1 MNKRVYGVLGI
12 SSIMANWNADFSG
25 YPKTTSDGMVFGS
38 DKALKYPM
46 KKMWDNEGKK
56 VLYIK
61 SMKFSEKDSSLV
73 PRALGERYEYI
84 FGEKVEKDPK
94 KTLKNLF
101 SAVDVKNF
109 GATFAEAK
117 NNISITGAVQFG
129 QGFNKYADTC
139 AEEQNILSPFRDGSK
154 DDDSFKV
161 ATSDDA
167 SIAISF
173 QMTYRYIEDQVINT
187 YKKFKGMDGADI
199 VENSVKTVLKS
210 KISEVTTDYS
220 MMDIYSDN
228 RAQLNE
234 AITDYLNKDF
244 SQKYGI
250 EVLDASI
257 IDVHPDKKLKK
268 AIDNRVTALQEK
280 QQAQAE
286 QEKVKVQKQT
296 EQLQAEA
303 DANIEITKA
312 QADAEKTKIKAE
324 ANAEKTR
331 IAAEAQAKANKELSS
346 SITDELIR
354 MKEAEAHYKN
364 GWVTVQ
370 GAGTTVVD
378 ATEK

>member
-1 MNKRVYGVLGI
+1 MKNLVVGLVAAVAIIGGGFTVTHVDLIPTGKVGITYNYKDGVKDELLKPGAHFIPPMNKVKEFSTSNEILVL
-12 SSIMANWNADFSG
+12 S
-25 YPKTTSDGMVFGS
+25 
-38 DKALKYPM
+38 
-46 KKMWDNEGKK
+46 
-56 VLYIK
+56 
-61 SMKFSEKDSSLV
+61 KDS
-73 PRALGERYEYI
+73 RE
-84 FGEKVEKDPK
+84 
-94 KTLKNLF
+94 
-101 SAVDVKNF
+101 
-109 GATFAEAK
+109 
-117 NNISITGAVQFG
+117 
-129 QGFNKYADTC
+129 
-139 AEEQNILSPFRDGSK
+139 GSK

-173 QMTYRYIEDQVINT
+173 QMTYRYIEDQVIDT
-187 YKKFKGMDGADI
+187 YKKFKGMDGEDI
-199 VENSVKTVLKS
+199 VENRVKTVLKS

-220 MMDIYSDN
+220 MMDIYSGN

-234 AITDYLNKDF
+234 ALTEYLNKDF
-244 SQKYGI
+244 SKKYGI

-280 QQAQAE
+280 QQAQA
-286 QEKVKVQKQT
+286 
-296 EQLQAEA
+296 
-303 DANIEITKA
+303 
-312 QADAEKTKIKAE
+312 DAEKTKIKAE
-324 ANAEKTR
+324 ADAEKTR

-346 SITDELIR
+346 SIIDELIR

>member
-1 MNKRVYGVLGI
+1 MKNLVVGLVTAVAIIGGGFTVTHVDLIQTGKVGITYNYKDGVKDELLKPGAHFRPPMNKVKEFSTSNEILVL
-12 SSIMANWNADFSG
+12 S
-25 YPKTTSDGMVFGS
+25 
-38 DKALKYPM
+38 
-46 KKMWDNEGKK
+46 
-56 VLYIK
+56 
-61 SMKFSEKDSSLV
+61 KD
-73 PRALGERYEYI
+73 R
-84 FGEKVEKDPK
+84 
-94 KTLKNLF
+94 
-101 SAVDVKNF
+101 
-109 GATFAEAK
+109 
-117 NNISITGAVQFG
+117 
-129 QGFNKYADTC
+129 
-139 AEEQNILSPFRDGSK
+139 RDGSK
-154 DDDSFKV
+154 DDDSSKV

-173 QMTYRYIEDQVINT
+173 QMTYRYIEDKVIDT
-187 YKKFKGMDGADI
+187 YKKFKGMDGEDI
-199 VENSVKTVLKS
+199 VENRVKTVLKS

-220 MMDIYSDN
+220 MMDIYSGN

-312 QADAEKTKIKAE
+312 QADAEKTKIKTNADAE
-324 ANAEKTR
+324 NTKTK
-331 IAAEAQAKANKELSS
+331 AKAQAEANKELSA
-346 SITDELIR
+346 SITEDLIK
-354 MKEAEAHYKN
+354 MKEAEARLKH
-364 GWVTVQ
+364 GWVTVK
-370 GAGTTVVD
+370 GANSTVVD

>member
-1 MNKRVYGVLGI
+1 
-12 SSIMANWNADFSG
+12 
-25 YPKTTSDGMVFGS
+25 
-38 DKALKYPM
+38 M
-46 KKMWDNEGKK
+46 KKKSVISKVVIGLVIACAVIGGIFTISHIKIIGTGKVGITYTYSSGVKDELLKPGAHFIPPMEYMKEFSTSNEIL
-56 VLYIK
+56 VL
-61 SMKFSEKDSSLV
+61 SKDS
-73 PRALGERYEYI
+73 
-84 FGEKVEKDPK
+84 
-94 KTLKNLF
+94 
-101 SAVDVKNF
+101 
-109 GATFAEAK
+109 
-117 NNISITGAVQFG
+117 
-129 QGFNKYADTC
+129 
-139 AEEQNILSPFRDGSK
+139 RDGSK

-187 YKKFKGMDGADI
+187 YKKFKGMDGTDI
-199 VENSVKTVLKS
+199 VENRVKTVLKS

-220 MMDIYSDN
+220 MMDIYSGN

-234 AITDYLNKDF
+234 AITEYLSKDF

-324 ANAEKTR
+324 ADAEKTR

-364 GWVTVQ
+364 GWITVQ
-370 GAGTTVVD
+370 GTNATVVD

>member
-1 MNKRVYGVLGI
+1 
-12 SSIMANWNADFSG
+12 
-25 YPKTTSDGMVFGS
+25 
-38 DKALKYPM
+38 
-46 KKMWDNEGKK
+46 
-56 VLYIK
+56 
-61 SMKFSEKDSSLV
+61 
-73 PRALGERYEYI
+73 
-84 FGEKVEKDPK
+84 
-94 KTLKNLF
+94 
-101 SAVDVKNF
+101 
-109 GATFAEAK
+109 
-117 NNISITGAVQFG
+117 
-129 QGFNKYADTC
+129 
-139 AEEQNILSPFRDGSK
+139 
-154 DDDSFKV
+154 
-161 ATSDDA
+161 
-167 SIAISF
+167 
-173 QMTYRYIEDQVINT
+173 
-187 YKKFKGMDGADI
+187 MDGEDI
-199 VENSVKTVLKS
+199 VENRVKTVLKS

-220 MMDIYSDN
+220 MMDIYSGN

-234 AITDYLNKDF
+234 ALTEYLNKDF
-244 SQKYGI
+244 SKKYGI

-324 ANAEKTR
+324 ADAEKTR
-331 IAAEAQAKANKELSS
+331 IASEAQAKANKELSS

-370 GAGTTVVD
+370 GTGTTVVD

>member
-1 MNKRVYGVLGI
+1 ML
-12 SSIMANWNADFSG
+12 S
-25 YPKTTSDGMVFGS
+25 
-38 DKALKYPM
+38 
-46 KKMWDNEGKK
+46 
-56 VLYIK
+56 
-61 SMKFSEKDSSLV
+61 KDS
-73 PRALGERYEYI
+73 
-84 FGEKVEKDPK
+84 
-94 KTLKNLF
+94 
-101 SAVDVKNF
+101 
-109 GATFAEAK
+109 
-117 NNISITGAVQFG
+117 
-129 QGFNKYADTC
+129 
-139 AEEQNILSPFRDGSK
+139 RDGSK

-173 QMTYRYIEDQVINT
+173 QMTYRYIEDQVIDT
-187 YKKFKGMDGADI
+187 YKKFKGMDGEDI
-199 VENSVKTVLKS
+199 VENRVKTVLKS

-220 MMDIYSDN
+220 MMDIYSGN

-234 AITDYLNKDF
+234 AITEYLNKDF

-312 QADAEKTKIKAE
+312 QADAEKTKIKTNADAE
-324 ANAEKTR
+324 NTKTK
-331 IAAEAQAKANKELSS
+331 AKAQAEANKELSA
-346 SITDELIR
+346 SITEDLIK
-354 MKEAEAHYKN
+354 MKEAEARLKH